1 MQGPLP
7 ALKRRAL
14 RGLLQCLGVLAL
26 LGLPGAAP
34 AQSPAPAPARPP
46 RAQAA
51 LSADVPAG
59 RHKVLRLRNL
69 PRDAQVA
76 VAIQSTGRI
85 TVSFLNEADFR
96 RFPQP
101 EEPLFVAPVERTLS
115 FAVTMP
121 ATGDYYVVFDN
132 RKGTEPQKVKM
143 VIRASRGAGGGTP
156 GPSRPLDPQAPQH
169 EM

>member
-1 MQGPLP
+1 
-7 ALKRRAL
+7 
-14 RGLLQCLGVLAL
+14 
-26 LGLPGAAP
+26 
-34 AQSPAPAPARPP
+34 
-46 RAQAA
+46 
-51 LSADVPAG
+51 VPAG

>member
-1 MQGPLP
+1 VQGPLP
-7 ALKRRAL
+7 ALTQTGRR
-14 RGLLQCLGVLAL
+14 RVLGVGAAVVLLAL
-26 LGLPGAAP
+26 SGGAR
-34 AQSPAPAPARPP
+34 AQSPAPANPP

-76 VAIQSTGRI
+76 VAIQSTGRV
-85 TVSFLNEADFR
+85 TVSFLGEADFK

-101 EEPLFVAPVERTLS
+101 EEPLFVAPVERSLS

-132 RKGTEPQKVKM
+132 CKGTEAQKVKM
-143 VIRASRGAGGGTP
+143 VIRAARGAGAP